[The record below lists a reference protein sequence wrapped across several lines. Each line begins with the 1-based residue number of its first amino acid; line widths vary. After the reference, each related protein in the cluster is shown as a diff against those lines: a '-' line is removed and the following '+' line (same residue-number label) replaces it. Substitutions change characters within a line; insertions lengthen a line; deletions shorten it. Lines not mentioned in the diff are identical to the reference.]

1 VRFDFIRQQMKAYP
15 VTVLCA
21 VMRVSRSGFY
31 DYLDRYNSGNDNRP
45 EQAELMSRIKEI
57 FDQSRASYGSR
68 RIVKELNKGGR
79 KIGRYKVRRIM
90 RQMGLK
96 AKTPKRFKLT
106 TDSRH
111 SFAVAPNV
119 LDRNFDVD
127 TPNKVWTADISYVWT
142 FEGWLYL
149 AIIMD
154 LYSRQ
159 IVGWAMDKRM
169 KKDLALNALSM
180 AYWQRKPDRGVLH
193 HSDRGS
199 QYACHEY
206 RKQLENYGMTAS
218 MSRKG
223 NCWGNAPT
231 ERFFRSLKSERLTA
245 CRFLTRNDA
254 NNEIL
259 DYITYYNSIGLHS
272 TLGYLSP
279 MEYEKEQY
287 LKVA

>member
-1 VRFDFIRQQMKAYP
+1 MKAYP

-31 DYLDRYNSGNDNRP
+31 DYLDRFKNSKDSPDEAALQR
-45 EQAELMSRIKEI
+45 RIKEI
-57 FDQSRASYGSR
+57 FDQSRGSYGSR
-68 RIVKELNKGGR
+68 RVEKQLKGEGHQ
-79 KIGRYKVRRIM
+79 IGRYKVRRIM
-90 RQMGLK
+90 RQIGLK
-96 AKTPKRFKLT
+96 AKAPRRFKLT

-111 SFAVAPNV
+111 SFPVAPNV
-119 LDRNFDVD
+119 LNRNFDID
-127 TPNKVWTADISYVWT
+127 APNKVWTADITYVWT

-149 AIIMD
+149 AVVMD

-169 KKDLALNALSM
+169 KKQLALDALAM
-180 AYWQRKPDRGVLH
+180 AYWQRKPPKGVLH

-199 QYACHEY
+199 QYACHDY
-206 RKQLENYGMTAS
+206 RKQLEFYGMEAS

-223 NCWGNAPT
+223 NCWDNAPT

-245 CRFLTRNDA
+245 CRFFTRQEA
-254 NNEIL
+254 KMEIL
-259 DYITYYNSIGLHS
+259 DYITFYNSIRLHS
-272 TLGYLSP
+272 TLGYVSP
-279 MEYEKEQY
+279 MAYEKEQY

>member
-1 VRFDFIRQQMKAYP
+1 MKAYP

-31 DYLDRYNSGNDNRP
+31 DYLDRYSPGGDNRP
-45 EQAELMSRIKEI
+45 HEAALRSRIKQI
-57 FDQSRASYGSR
+57 FDLSRASYGSR
-68 RIVKELNKGGR
+68 RIAKELNNDGR

-106 TDSRH
+106 TNSRH
-111 SFAVAPNV
+111 SFVVAANV
-119 LDRNFDVD
+119 LNRNFDVD
-127 TPNKVWTADISYVWT
+127 TPNKVWTADISYVWSY
-142 FEGWLYL
+142 EGWLYL
-149 AIIMD
+149 ATVMD
-154 LYSRQ
+154 LFSRQ

-169 KKDLALNALSM
+169 KKELALNALAM
-180 AYWQRKPDRGVLH
+180 AYWQRKPDTGLLH

-206 RKQLENYGMTAS
+206 RNRLESYGMVAS

-223 NCWGNAPT
+223 NCWDNAPM

-254 NNEIL
+254 ENEIL
-259 DYITYYNSIGLHS
+259 DYISYYNSIRLHS

-279 MEYEKEQY
+279 MQYEKEQY

>member
-1 VRFDFIRQQMKAYP
+1 MKAYP
-15 VTVLCA
+15 VTMLCA

-31 DYLDRYNSGNDNRP
+31 GYLHRCTCDSGHGPKD
-45 EQAELMSRIKEI
+45 AALCTRIKEI
-57 FDQSRASYGSR
+57 FDMSKASYGSR
-68 RIVKELNKGGR
+68 RIVKQLNDEGHQ
-79 KIGRYKVRRIM
+79 IGRYKVRRIM
-90 RQMGLK
+90 RQLGLK

-127 TPNKVWTADISYVWT
+127 AANKVWAADISYVWT

-149 AIIMD
+149 AVVMD

-169 KKDLALNALSM
+169 KKQLALDALAM
-180 AYWQRKPDRGVLH
+180 AYWQRKPAAGLLH

-199 QYACHEY
+199 QYACCEY
-206 RKQLENYGMTAS
+206 RKKLQSYGMTAS

-223 NCWGNAPT
+223 NCWDNAPI

-245 CRFLTRNDA
+245 CRFVNRSEA
-254 NNEIL
+254 KNEIL
-259 DYITYYNSIGLHS
+259 DYITYYNSIRLHS

-279 MEYEKEQY
+279 MAYEKEQY
-287 LKVA
+287 LKAA

>member
-1 VRFDFIRQQMKAYP
+1 MKAYP

-31 DYLDRYNSGNDNRP
+31 DYLDRYNPDNNNRP
-45 EQAELMSRIKEI
+45 EEAELRSRIKEI

-68 RIVKELNKGGR
+68 RIVKELDNDGR

-106 TDSRH
+106 TNSRH

-154 LYSRQ
+154 LHSRQ

-180 AYWQRKPDRGVLH
+180 AYWQRKPDKKLLH

-206 RKQLENYGMTAS
+206 RKQLETYGMTAS

-223 NCWGNAPT
+223 NCWDNAPT

-245 CRFLTRNDA
+245 CRFVTRNDA
-254 NNEIL
+254 RNEIL
-259 DYITYYNSIGLHS
+259 DYITYYNSIRLHS

-287 LKVA
+287 L